1 MKSEE
6 IAELIQSEIRTRKH
20 EIDELGWEW
29 QTDLVPP
36 HKANFGYDPHDSEAA
51 IELWVVFVEIL
62 ENGCTGYTIVYDEEV
77 KNFGLATPG
86 RDGQSFFLGYYGSF
100 LDTLKAM

>member
-6 IAELIQSEIRTRKH
+6 VAELIQSEIRTQKH
-20 EIDELGWEW
+20 EIDNLGWEW
-29 QTDLVPP
+29 QTNLVPP
-36 HKANFGYDPHDSEAA
+36 RRVSFGYDPYDSNAA

-62 ENGCTGYTIVYDEEV
+62 ENCRTGYTIVYDEEV
-77 KNFGLATPG
+77 NKFGLATSGHGNQP
-86 RDGQSFFLGYYGSF
+86 FFLGYYGSF